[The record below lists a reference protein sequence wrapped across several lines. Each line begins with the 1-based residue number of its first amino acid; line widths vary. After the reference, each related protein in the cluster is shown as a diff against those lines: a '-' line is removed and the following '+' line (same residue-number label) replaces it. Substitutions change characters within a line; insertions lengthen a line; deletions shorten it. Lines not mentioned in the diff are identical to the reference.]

1 MHASKLPAFRVF
13 PVLFDFNTPNRKG
26 WKGPLEITSS
36 NSPAKAGS
44 LNQAAQRKK
53 LILTV
58 QYLNIVKCVSP

>member
-26 WKGPLEITSS
+26 PLEIISS
-36 NSPAKAGS
+36 NPPAKACS

-58 QYLNIVKCVSP
+58 QYLNIVKRVSP